1 MKFNRNKTLF
11 IGTLLFIVG
20 SGLFN
25 HFHSSL
31 ILNASEPF
39 DSNDIR
45 LFDQNTHLNNE
56 LFPGGEFNEAFNGRL
71 FPQSGNSRTGYYR
84 GITSLAQGESDI
96 YSFYDAEYDN
106 TYVRMANFNGE
117 ENSDKTRISFYYF
130 DPITDT
136 PRNFPSTDYIHVAF
150 SYRLYANDLDEL
162 NLNDDSVILRFQSR
176 GSAGGKSGD
185 VFLRDLVINA
195 EGDKT
200 WHRHSFTIKCASN
213 MSTEYGWFYFFYN
226 DTPSSMNPKYY
237 IDIDNMFAS
246 LGEENNLC
254 GQGTFDRLT
263 TKNDKLG
270 DSPFK
275 NDIYPELFYKKSFG
289 VSAVQDGVYNHFALR
304 MKSKENK
311 STFSMRF
318 NDLAG
323 NDYFRFSF
331 IYRNLSYY
339 NNPNL
344 LIKINGQELKVFNVD
359 FDSDSPLT
367 DNNTYSYSFLKEN
380 GWKEVVAYMNIP
392 VIDSLEID
400 FILDADCDL
409 AIDNLHFASVVNTNR
424 DKGDYS
430 KFISNLE
437 QLMAKLNGYEEK
449 YVSSSVKAIRK
460 ALKGRDSIN
469 EYTSQ
474 DKMDQFI
481 EKLTNAF
488 ETAIEKGDY
497 DKLKSLI
504 DEIFDKI
511 AGTNLNDYTTVS
523 YLRFRNA
530 LEFAYSLNEDS
541 SKEDIDKAIS
551 QLQQAYEQLQR
562 REQ

>member
-1 MKFNRNKTLF
+1 
-11 IGTLLFIVG
+11 
-20 SGLFN
+20 
-25 HFHSSL
+25 
-31 ILNASEPF
+31 
-39 DSNDIR
+39 
-45 LFDQNTHLNNE
+45 
-56 LFPGGEFNEAFNGRL
+56 
-71 FPQSGNSRTGYYR
+71 
-84 GITSLAQGESDI
+84 
-96 YSFYDAEYDN
+96 
-106 TYVRMANFNGE
+106 
-117 ENSDKTRISFYYF
+117 
-130 DPITDT
+130 
-136 PRNFPSTDYIHVAF
+136 
-150 SYRLYANDLDEL
+150 
-162 NLNDDSVILRFQSR
+162 
-176 GSAGGKSGD
+176 
-185 VFLRDLVINA
+185 
-195 EGDKT
+195 
-200 WHRHSFTIKCASN
+200 
-213 MSTEYGWFYFFYN
+213 
-226 DTPSSMNPKYY
+226 
-237 IDIDNMFAS
+237 
-246 LGEENNLC
+246 
-254 GQGTFDRLT
+254 
-263 TKNDKLG
+263 
-270 DSPFK
+270 
-275 NDIYPELFYKKSFG
+275 
-289 VSAVQDGVYNHFALR
+289 

-318 NDLAG
+318 DDLAD

-331 IYRNLSYY
+331 AYRNLSYY

-344 LIKINGQELKVFNVD
+344 LIKINGKELKVFNVD

-460 ALKGRDSIN
+460 ALKERDSIN